1 MTEIILA
8 TIIVAIA
15 GIEYAS
21 IHESLLRMEQATL
34 DIKVHDTSDQRI
46 LAATNSEGTWEEWD
60 EGDWEADPFFD
71 EEVAV

>member
-1 MTEIILA
+1 MTAIILA

-15 GIEYAS
+15 GIEYVS

-34 DIKVHDTSDQRI
+34 DIKVHEVDEQRI
-46 LAATNSEGTWEEWD
+46 LAATNSEGTWD